1 MCRNAAMIINVMQA
15 SKKPWEEERHQH
27 LYTHDVMHMFYIRMV
42 KSRSSQLPNNRITAW
57 NSEYPF
63 LPSHSPSLKFSLSIY
78 IYIYNTYIYITQY
91 IIHTQYTV
99 YSIQFMKEK
108 KKDKRKKMKVSWHV
122 IQNSTYLH
130 KL

>member
-63 LPSHSPSLKFSLSIY
+63 LPSHSPSLKISLSLY
-78 IYIYNTYIYITQY
+78 IYIICIYTLYNILYIYSI
-91 IIHTQYTV
+91 QYTV
-99 YSIQFMKEK
+99 YNSWK
-108 KKDKRKKMKVSWHV
+108 KKDKRNKMKVSWHV